1 MRIVDALDHAFDR
14 TTDGVEFGQTGGI
27 GAFVALQPQF
37 VALLRVEPFE
47 QGLET
52 GLRGES
58 VFIGIKAIDRKSVVS
73 GKSVSVRV
81 DLGGSRI
88 IKKKIETKGTV
99 SLIYQH

>member
-1 MRIVDALDHAFDR
+1 MRIVDALDHACDR

-58 VFIGIKAIDRKSVVS
+58 VFIGIKAIKGFAKVPAPLREISHRALSV
-73 GKSVSVRV
+73 
-81 DLGGSRI
+81 
-88 IKKKIETKGTV
+88 KIGRASCRERGCQYV
-99 SLIYQH
+99 